1 MYVYFL
7 GLQKDTIKS
16 LEPGGFCD
24 GGHWFHKTG
33 VARRG
38 VTYYRCVSHSK
49 SQCPASLKLLES
61 GEVLSN
67 EQQHNHPKPNTSKGI
82 QI

>member
-1 MYVYFL
+1 M
-7 GLQKDTIKS
+7 KS

-24 GGHWFHKTG
+24 GGFWFHKTG
-33 VARRG
+33 VSRNG
-38 VTYYRCVSHSK
+38 ITYYRCVSYAK

-67 EQQHNHPKPNTSKGI
+67 EKPHNHTKPVTSKGNFNVMI
-82 QI
+82 S